1 LSFLPKNTN
10 IHENWFSAFF
20 YFLFVILRAL
30 VPLPALPT
38 LPTGRQAAGRFVA
51 IKSHEDAKTPSI
63 NSEA

>member
-38 LPTGRQAAGRFVA
+38 GRQAAGRFVA